1 MANRSKPAR
10 STDFRKPSSVAWT
23 QSCWGHSLR
32 SVWIGGLVTLAV
44 VSVVTP
50 LESQGSDW
58 LEPVDA
64 ETLVS

>member
-1 MANRSKPAR
+1 MGAKPL
-10 STDFRKPSSVAWT
+10 
-23 QSCWGHSLR
+23 GILR

-64 ETLVS
+64 QTVAS